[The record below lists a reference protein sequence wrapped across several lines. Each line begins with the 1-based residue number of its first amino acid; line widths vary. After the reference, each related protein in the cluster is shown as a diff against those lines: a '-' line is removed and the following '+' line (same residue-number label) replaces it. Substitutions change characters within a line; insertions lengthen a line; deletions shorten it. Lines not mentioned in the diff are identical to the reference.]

1 MTQRLGLALAL
12 AAGLSVGLSSVLAN
26 PSVPPARSV
35 SASDDHGVRAG
46 SEALPIRR
54 VTLYASGVGS
64 FQHMGRITGTQT
76 VAMRFKTDQINDILK
91 SMVLLDLDG
100 GDIGAVTY
108 ASQEPL
114 ERRLASF
121 GIDIS
126 KINSTT
132 DLLAQLRGSGVRIVT
147 PDGRY
152 EGAVL
157 AVENRTTL
165 VSATQGGNHAHYQE
179 PYVTIVTDTG
189 LRSFAVSGI
198 RTLEITD
205 ERLQGEL
212 SRALL
217 ALAEHR
223 ADRSKAVEVTFA
235 GGENVARRVAVSY
248 VSEMPVWKSSYRLV
262 LPDPGS
268 GEQPTLQ
275 AWAIVENTTDQDWE
289 GVELSLASGRPV
301 SFVMNLYQTM
311 FAPRPEVPVPYLAAV
326 APRVIESAR
335 EVARMAVGSRGVP
348 VAPQPSSA
356 PFMPPQRQS
365 SQLANEGLPDG
376 SYADYSARSQATA
389 GTIGDQF
396 FYTIDVPVDIRRMQS
411 AMLPIANTTITGRR
425 ISLYNNVAMADFPM
439 RGVELTNDSGLHLMP
454 GPITVYDGNYYAG
467 DSQIPHTSRNADRLL
482 TYAVDLDCRASRE
495 ESTRRVLHRFSV
507 IDGMIRSRSTAYSDT
522 TYTFSNA
529 SDSERIV
536 IVEHPRRAQWNLVNP
551 QEAKETTASFLRFE
565 VKVPAGETA
574 TLKVEEDRAISE
586 SIGVDRS
593 LDNIAYYRQFVASG
607 LVAQELV
614 DALKHIQ
621 QLNKQISE
629 LSREISLLVN
639 EVRNI
644 EGDQVRMRSNMERI
658 DRASD
663 LYQRYMR
670 TLNAQED
677 RLEEIR
683 EEQSELTEQI
693 EKLRTELSDYMG
705 SLKID

>member
-12 AAGLSVGLSSVLAN
+12 AAGLSVGLSSVLADT
-26 PSVPPARSV
+26 SVPPARSM
-35 SASDDHGVRAG
+35 SASDHGVRAG

-76 VAMRFKTDQINDILK
+76 VAMRFKTEQINDILK

-126 KINSTT
+126 KIGSTT

-147 PDGRY
+147 ADGRY

-262 LPDPGS
+262 LPDEKTG
-268 GEQPTLQ
+268 GRPTLQ

-301 SFVMNLYQTM
+301 SFVMNLYQTL
-311 FAPRPEVPVPYLAAV
+311 FAPRPEVPVPMIFAV
-326 APRVIESAR
+326 APRIYESMLNTQAFSGGAELSRSSRRELVAEDAMR
-335 EVARMAVGSRGVP
+335 EVVP
-348 VAPQPSSA
+348 SA
-356 PFMPPQRQS
+356 PVQTRYSLS
-365 SQLANEGLPDG
+365 SSDM
-376 SYADYSARSQATA
+376 ADYAAQAQASA
-389 GTIGDQF
+389 GVVGEQF
-396 FYTIDVPVDIRRMQS
+396 LLTIDAPVTLARQQS
-411 AMLPIANTTITGRR
+411 AMLPVANSAITGERV
-425 ISLYNNVAMADFPM
+425 SVFVPGDGPHPM
-439 RGVELTNDSGLHLMP
+439 RGMRIVNDTGIPLMP
-454 GPITVYDGNYYAG
+454 GPIAVYDGAVYAG
-467 DSQIPHTSRNADRLL
+467 DAQIPHTSRGMDRLL
-482 TYAVDLDCRASRE
+482 TYAVDLDVRVEREHRSRQQVQRFRIHNGVLETISLQTQETKYTAMNADDTERKVFIEHPKQMGWEIVSDVKPSEVTESVNRFTMSVAGRGSQELEIRE
-495 ESTRRVLHRFSV
+495 ERTTSSSV
-507 IDGMIRSRSTAYSDT
+507 
-522 TYTFSNA
+522 
-529 SDSERIV
+529 
-536 IVEHPRRAQWNLVNP
+536 QLVNVNFDD
-551 QEAKETTASFLRFE
+551 SF
-565 VKVPAGETA
+565 
-574 TLKVEEDRAISE
+574 
-586 SIGVDRS
+586 GV
-593 LDNIAYYRQFVASG
+593 FVRDG
-607 LVAQELV
+607 RM
-614 DALKHIQ
+614 
-621 QLNKQISE
+621 
-629 LSREISLLVN
+629 SREIAQALGQI
-639 EVRNI
+639 R
-644 EGDQVRMRSNMERI
+644 QMRSEIAQLERSIAESDRERGEISSDQNRIRENMARI
-658 DRASD
+658 DRNSD
-663 LYQRYMR
+663 LYQRYVRQM
-670 TLNAQED
+670 NDQED
-677 RLEEIR
+677 RLE
-683 EEQSELTEQI
+683 Q
-693 EKLRTELSDYMG
+693 LRTERGSLFERLQEARDVLSRYIG